1 MRLLNGALDS
11 NILERKL
18 FFDWVLGIGDG
29 TIGESND
36 VDLSLDIPSDLLI
49 SNKQVHVAF
58 DSRWSKTLFES
69 WFAAF
74 TKNGWWCEWS
84 CPHSRIS

>member
-58 DSRWSKTLFES
+58 DSR
-69 WFAAF
+69 
-74 TKNGWWCEWS
+74 
-84 CPHSRIS
+84 